1 MTAGPPY
8 FDALTQPLQGFHSIE
23 ASAGTGKT
31 YSITLLWLRLLIEQQ
46 LRVDQILVT
55 TFTRAA
61 TAELQERLLAVLR
74 KALVTAKNGAS
85 SAEEPVSRIV
95 ANAQTRRAKPSLV
108 EELEAAL
115 SSFDLAPIHTI
126 HGFCESLI
134 GRHTLELGCDPGL
147 ELVDDAEDTLA
158 EIVNDELMR
167 QAELDAVPAAEA
179 LHVARAAVSNP
190 LARLLDPITASEV
203 VARSQARINPLLRQV
218 TQLPIPS
225 RSMGPIIR
233 KLESMRDRGMASKL
247 SEPQVQHLAP
257 IWNEL
262 EQALCEVQSLHTAL
276 GSAGLHPIAL
286 LAREQ
291 FPRRKLLAKIR
302 TFDDVLLTVYRA
314 LQIDG
319 TQSPLLQAIHARLP
333 AAIVDE
339 CQDSDSIQI
348 GVFQQLFARSASFLV
363 IGDPK
368 QSIYRFRGADL
379 SSYRALARGATK
391 AAGMTT
397 NHRSDLPMV
406 QALNRLYAQHAIF
419 GGSQPG
425 DPIRYVQMSAAA
437 QTARLTDLREA
448 EPLLLLWS
456 NCDDRSAAKRD
467 LARKTAEE
475 FRRLLDEP
483 VMIEDRA
490 TQSLRRL
497 CASDLAVLALSHSDL
512 GLVRRELQAK
522 NIPCEQAGA
531 SLGSVW
537 KSDEALDAQTWL
549 EAVSALEDR
558 TDPLAAMLAFA
569 ATPLLGSSA
578 AELDSLHENPSH
590 QAALAQQLRSD
601 GTALR
606 FAGPLPLLQHYW
618 GNGEQLSLRLSDRDG
633 ERRITNWRQIGCLLQ
648 EQWSQGR
655 WRAGELALWL
665 SRKRGQM
672 ADTGETTLM
681 KLETDLPAVQLATVF
696 AAKGLEYPIVCCPFL
711 WHVNSRKYRRLTPLA
726 IVRHASDAFIDIGSE
741 HFVEHLDE
749 AIQQEDEEQER
760 MLYVALTRARH
771 RVYVGLA
778 PVVTGE
784 THDNGADHSALAAL
798 LGLAQLDKSEWHA
811 RCPIPLLATSPT
823 LATVTSESTVAD
835 AAIQLAPAPDITGH
849 AGPLTRC
856 SSYSALTRSGEATT
870 KDYDPEDPATRMKVP
885 GLLAD
890 LNLTGNRLGQRIH
903 QLLEQVLGNGRSVD
917 AVTEH
922 LPAEWKTA
930 LITILE
936 TPLTL
941 GTTTAQLWQIRTHA
955 IAEMHVMLPVSAI
968 SPSNLAKALLCDP
981 AIAGDPER
989 RIWADELAHWSF
1001 GTLTGYFQ
1009 GYIDLIFEHGGRF
1022 YIVDYK
1028 TNALQGYDP
1037 TSIESAMLH
1046 HHYLLQARLYTVA
1059 LHRHLKAS
1067 MTDYDPEVHLGGC
1080 AYLFVR
1086 GFPEQG
1092 VWFEPASLVG
1102 IEALDRLFAQATT

>member
-1 MTAGPPY
+1 MSTAPPG
-8 FDALTQPLQGFHSIE
+8 FDALTQPLAGFHSIE

-31 YSITLLWLRLLIEQQ
+31 YSITLLWLRLLLEQQ

-74 KALVTAKNGAS
+74 MALATAKNGVS
-85 SAEEPVSRIV
+85 SVSEPISRIV
-95 ANAQTRRAKPSLV
+95 ANAQPRRAQHLLV
-108 EELEAAL
+108 DALEAAL

-147 ELVDDAEDTLA
+147 QLVDEAGDTLA

-167 QAELDAVPAAEA
+167 RAELHAVPAAEA
-179 LHVARAAVSNP
+179 LQVALAAVSNP
-190 LARLLDPITASEV
+190 LARLLDPISAGEV
-203 VARSQARINPLLRQV
+203 AARSQARLNPILKQV
-218 TQLPIPS
+218 AQLPIPL
-225 RSMGPIIR
+225 RSLDPIIR
-233 KLESMRDRGMASKL
+233 KLEAMRDRGMASKF
-247 SEPQVQHLAP
+247 SEAQEQHLAP
-257 IWNEL
+257 IWSEL
-262 EQALCEVQSLHTAL
+262 EQALTEVRALYAAL
-276 GSAGLHPIAL
+276 GAAALHPIAL
-286 LAREQ
+286 LARKQ
-291 FPRRKLLAKIR
+291 FARRKLLAKIR
-302 TFDDVLLTVYRA
+302 TFDDVLLTVYQA
-314 LQIDG
+314 LQAEG
-319 TQSPLLQAIHARLP
+319 TQNPLTKAIHARLP

-339 CQDSDSIQI
+339 CQDSDSVQI
-348 GVFQQLFARSASFLV
+348 GVFQRLFAKSASFLV

-379 SSYRALARGATK
+379 SSYRALARGAAK

-397 NHRSDLPMV
+397 NYRSDLPMV
-406 QALNRLYAQHAIF
+406 RALNRLYAQHANF
-419 GGSQPG
+419 GRGQLD
-425 DPIRYVQMSAAA
+425 DPIRYVQMSAATQA
-437 QTARLTDLREA
+437 ARLTDPREA

-456 NCDDRSAAKRD
+456 DCDDRSAAKRD
-467 LARKTAEE
+467 LARRTAEE

-483 VMIEDRA
+483 VMIEDRT

-512 GLVRRELQAK
+512 GLVRRELQAR

-537 KSDEALDAQTWL
+537 KSDEALDVQTWL
-549 EAVSALEDR
+549 QAVSALEDR
-558 TDPLAAMLAFA
+558 SDPLAAMLAFA
-569 ATPLLGSSA
+569 ATPLLGRSA
-578 AELDSLHENPSH
+578 AALDSLHENPSQ

-618 GNGEQLSLRLSDRDG
+618 GESELLLRRLSDRDG

-655 WRAGELALWL
+655 CRAGELALWL
-665 SRKRGQM
+665 SRKRGQA

-711 WHVNSRKYRRLTPLA
+711 WHVNSRKYRRLAPLA
-726 IVRHASDAFIDIGSE
+726 IVRRAGDAFIDIGSE
-741 HFVEHLDE
+741 HFVAHLDE
-749 AIQQEDEEQER
+749 AIHQEDEEQER
-760 MLYVALTRARH
+760 LLYVALTRARH

-778 PVVTGE
+778 PVVAGE
-784 THDNGADHSALAAL
+784 THDNGAEHSALAVL
-798 LGLAQLDKSEWHA
+798 LGLAKCDKNEWPA
-811 RCPIPLLATSPT
+811 RCPIPPLSPSSKIASLT
-823 LATVTSESTVAD
+823 GERAVAD
-835 AAIQLAPAPDITGH
+835 ATVQLAPPPDITVH
-849 AGPLTRC
+849 AGLLTRC
-856 SSYSALTRSGEATT
+856 SSYSALTRSDEDST
-870 KDYDPEDPATRMKVP
+870 KDYDPEEPATQMKEP
-885 GLLAD
+885 GLLAY

-903 QLLEQVLGNGRSVD
+903 QLLEQVLGNGRTVET
-917 AVTEH
+917 VTEH
-922 LPAEWKTA
+922 LPAEWKNA
-930 LITILE
+930 LTTILE
-936 TPLTL
+936 TPLTF
-941 GTTTAQLWQIRTHA
+941 GTTAATLWQIRAHA
-955 IAEMHVMLPVSAI
+955 MAEMHVMLPVSAI

-981 AIAGDPER
+981 AIAGNPER
-989 RIWADELAHWSF
+989 RTWAEELAHWSF

-1028 TNALQGYDP
+1028 TNALPGYDR
-1037 TSIESAMLH
+1037 TSLESAMLH
-1046 HHYLLQARLYTVA
+1046 HHYLLQARLYAVA

-1086 GFPEQG
+1086 GFPQNG
-1092 VWFEPASLVG
+1092 VWFEPTSLVA
-1102 IEALDRLFAQATT
+1102 IAALDRLFAQATT